1 MSFFRN
7 RTATAAI
14 VAVAAGALTLTA
26 CGGGG
31 GNDSAEDKSKTKE
44 DAKTQSKPV
53 QIGDVKASTGPAPDV
68 EGAQSGGTM
77 TVYQT
82 ADFSH
87 LDPGQTYV
95 SDGKLLGRLL
105 HRGLTQ
111 YSEDDQGNLTVVG
124 DLATDAGKVSD
135 GGKTWTYTL
144 KDNLKDENGN
154 PINSADIRNTVERL
168 YSSYI
173 TDGPTY
179 LQQWLSGS
187 GTTYRKAY
195 EGPDKGKHLPDDVLE
210 TPDDKTVVF
219 HFKDAQPDLPQMLT
233 MPGYSVVPEETDTKA
248 KYDTDPVATGPY
260 KISDFKPGKSMTLV
274 KNDQWDPK
282 SDSVRHQY
290 VDGFNISMNH
300 DDEDQ
305 TKTLLADQ
313 GEAKNAMM
321 FTGQVATTQLQNV
334 VGDKEVMENRTIQGY
349 APYVWQLNFNLDRV
363 KDKKLRD
370 AITLALPS
378 DSVFKADGG
387 AYGGEVAHS
396 LMSPT
401 TPGYDES
408 YDPFNRSE
416 KPNGD
421 IEAAKKLIKEGGFE
435 GTKLVYAYANT
446 KERQQQSVLIADALG
461 KIGLDIQRKE
471 IDGATW
477 YEQVG
482 KVDNGLDLY
491 MTGWGQDWPSAAT
504 VIPPS
509 FDGTQIQDGSSNY
522 THLNDDHVNSEIA
535 RISKITDTDEAT
547 KAWAELNKYISD
559 EINPAAPIYY
569 TKVFQIFGSNV
580 GGIRYSSDSSYVDV
594 TRVFLKK

>member
-1 MSFFRN
+1 MSIFRN
-7 RTATAAI
+7 RTTTAAL

-31 GNDSAEDKSKTKE
+31 GSSAEDNSKSKE
-44 DAKTQSKPV
+44 DAKSQSKPV
-53 QIGDVKASTGPAPDV
+53 QIGDAKASTGPAAEVP
-68 EGAQSGGTM
+68 GAKAGGTA
-77 TVYQT
+77 TVYQE

-87 LDPGQTYV
+87 LDPGQIYV
-95 SDGKLLGRLL
+95 SDGKLLSRLIY
-105 HRGLTQ
+105 RGLTQ

-144 KDNLKDENGN
+144 KSGLKDENGN
-154 PINSADIRNTVERL
+154 PINSADIRHSVERL
-168 YSSYI
+168 YATYI

-179 LQQWLSGS
+179 LQQWLSGA
-187 GTTYRKAY
+187 GTTYRDAY
-195 EGPDKGKHLPDDVLE
+195 AGPDKGKHLPDSVLE

-233 MPGYSVVPEETDTKA
+233 MPGYSVVPEETDTKE

-260 KISDFKPGKSMTLV
+260 KIADFKPGKSMKLV
-274 KNDQWDPK
+274 KNTQWDPK

-290 VDGFNISMNH
+290 VDGFDIEMNH

-313 GEAKNAMM
+313 GDAKNAMM
-321 FTGQVATTQLQNV
+321 FTGQVATTQLQAV
-334 VGDKEVMENRTIQGY
+334 VGDKSVLGKRTIEGY

-370 AITLALPS
+370 AITLALPAS
-378 DSVFKADGG
+378 SVFKADGG
-387 AYGGEVAHS
+387 AYGGETANS

-401 TPGYDES
+401 TPGYDEK
-408 YDPFNRSE
+408 YDPFNRAK

-421 IEAAKKLIKEGGFE
+421 IEAAKKLIEEGGFK
-435 GTKLVYAYANT
+435 GKKLVYAYGNT
-446 KERQQQSVLIADALG
+446 PVRQQQAVLIADALE
-461 KIGLDIQRKE
+461 KIGLDIQKKE
-471 IDGATW
+471 IDSATW

-482 KVDNGLDLY
+482 KVKNGYDLY
-491 MTGWGQDWPSAAT
+491 MTGWGQDWPSAST
-504 VIPPS
+504 VFPPLY
-509 FDGTQIQDGSSNY
+509 DGTTIQDGASNY
-522 THLNDDHVNSEIA
+522 SHINDEHVNSEIA
-535 RISKITDTDEAT
+535 RIVKITDTAQAT
-547 KAWAELNKYISD
+547 KAWDALNKYIT
-559 EINPAAPIYY
+559 EKVNPAAPIYY
-569 TKVFQIFGSNV
+569 TKVFQIFGSNI

>member
-1 MSFFRN
+1 MRLFRN

-14 VAVAAGALTLTA
+14 VAVATGALTLTA

-31 GNDSAEDKSKTKE
+31 SDNSAKDNSKQKD
-44 DAKTQSKPV
+44 DAKSQSKPV

-68 EGAQSGGTM
+68 AGATAGGTAI
-77 TVYQT
+77 VYQE

-87 LDPGQTYV
+87 LDPGQIYV
-95 SDGKLLGRLL
+95 SDGKLLSRLIY
-105 HRGLTQ
+105 RGLTQ
-111 YSEDDQGNLTVVG
+111 YSEDDKGNLTVVG

-144 KDNLKDENGN
+144 KDDLKDENGKA
-154 PINSADIRNTVERL
+154 IDSADIRHTIERM

-179 LQQWLSGS
+179 LQQWLSGA

-195 EGPDKGKHLPDDVLE
+195 SGPDKGKHLPDDVLE

-233 MPGYSVVPEETDTKA
+233 MPGYSVVPEESDTKE
-248 KYDTDPVATGPY
+248 KYDSDPVATGPY
-260 KISDFKPGKSMTLV
+260 KIAEFKPGKSMKLV
-274 KNDQWDPK
+274 KNDQWDAK

-290 VDGFNISMNH
+290 VDGFDIEMNH

-321 FTGQVATTQLQNV
+321 FTGQVATTQLQAV
-334 VGDKEVMENRTIQGY
+334 VGDKDAMDNRTIQGY

-370 AITLALPS
+370 AISLALPAT
-378 DSVFKADGG
+378 SVFKADGG
-387 AYGGEVAHS
+387 AYGGEAANS

-408 YDPFNRSE
+408 YDPFNRSK

-421 IEAAKKLIKEGGFE
+421 IEAAKKLIEEGGFK
-435 GTKLVYAYANT
+435 GKKLVYAYGNT
-446 KERQQQSVLIADALG
+446 PVRQQQAVLIADALG
-461 KIGLDIQRKE
+461 KIGLDIQKKE
-471 IDGATW
+471 IDSATW

-482 KVDNGLDLY
+482 KVDNGYDLY
-491 MTGWGQDWPSAAT
+491 MTGWGQDWPSAST

-509 FDGTQIQDGSSNY
+509 YDGTQIQDGSANY
-522 THLNDDHVNSEIA
+522 AHINDDHVNSEIV
-535 RISKITDTDEAT
+535 RIQKITDTEEAT
-547 KAWAELNKYISD
+547 KAWAELNEYIS
-559 EINPAAPIYY
+559 EKINPAAPIYY

-594 TRVFLKK
+594 TRIFLKK

>member
-1 MSFFRN
+1 MSILRN

-26 CGGGG
+26 CGGG
-31 GNDSAEDKSKTKE
+31 DSDSSAKDNSKKKE
-44 DAKTQSKPV
+44 DAKSQSKPV
-53 QIGDVKASTGPAPDV
+53 QIGDAQASTGPAPEV
-68 EGAQSGGTM
+68 PGAKPGGTM

-87 LDPGQTYV
+87 LDPGQIYV
-95 SDGKLLGRLL
+95 SDGKLLSRLIF
-105 HRGLTQ
+105 RGLTQ
-111 YSEDDQGNLTVVG
+111 YDEDENGNLTVVG
-124 DLATDAGKVSD
+124 DLATDAGKQSD

-144 KDNLKDENGN
+144 KDNLKDANGN
-154 PINSADIRNTVERL
+154 PINSADIRHTIERM

-179 LQQWLSGS
+179 LQQWLSGD
-187 GTTYRKAY
+187 GTTYRDAY
-195 EGPDKGKHLPDDVLE
+195 AGPDKGKHLPNNVLE
-210 TPDDKTVVF
+210 TPDDKTIVF
-219 HFKDAQPDLPQMLT
+219 HFKVARPDLPQMLT
-233 MPGYSVVPEETDTKA
+233 MPGYSVVPEETDTKE
-248 KYDTDPVATGPY
+248 KYDNAPVAVGPY
-260 KISDFKPGKSMTLV
+260 KIADFKPGKSMKLV
-274 KNDQWDPK
+274 KNTQWDPK

-290 VDGFNISMNH
+290 VDGFNIEMNH

-321 FTGQVATTQLQNV
+321 FTGQVATTQLQKV
-334 VGDKEVMENRTIQGY
+334 VGDKDAMKNRTIQGY
-349 APYVWQLNFNLDRV
+349 APYVWQLNFNMDRI

-387 AYGGEVAHS
+387 AYGGEVANS

-408 YDPFNRSE
+408 FDPFNRAK

-435 GTKLVYAYANT
+435 GKSLVYAYANT
-446 KERQQQSVLIADALG
+446 PERQKQAVLISTALE
-461 KIGLDIQRKE
+461 KIGLDIQKKE
-471 IDGATW
+471 IDSATW

-482 KVDNGLDLY
+482 KVKNGLDLY
-491 MTGWGQDWPSAAT
+491 MTGWGQDWPSAST
-504 VIPPS
+504 VIPPVY
-509 FDGTQIQDGSSNY
+509 DGTQIQDGASNY
-522 THLNDDHVNSEIA
+522 SHINDDHVNSEIK
-535 RISKITDTDEAT
+535 RIQQITDTAEAT
-547 KAWAELNKYISD
+547 KAWHDLNEYISK
-559 EINPAAPIYY
+559 EVNPAAPIYY

>member
-1 MSFFRN
+1 MSIFRN
-7 RTATAAI
+7 RTASAAI

-31 GNDSAEDKSKTKE
+31 SDSSSKDNSKQKE
-44 DAKTQSKPV
+44 DAKSQSKPV
-53 QIGDVKASTGPAPDV
+53 QIGDAQASTGPAAEVP
-68 EGAQSGGTM
+68 GAKPGGTM
-77 TVYQT
+77 SVYQE

-87 LDPGQTYV
+87 LDPGQIYV
-95 SDGKLLGRLL
+95 SDGKLLSRLIF
-105 HRGLTQ
+105 RGLTQ
-111 YSEDDQGNLTVVG
+111 YNEDDKGNLTVVG
-124 DLATDAGKVSD
+124 DLATDAGKTTD

-144 KDNLKDENGN
+144 KDNLKDEKGN
-154 PINSADIRNTVERL
+154 PINAADIRNTVERL

-179 LQQWLSGS
+179 LQQWLSGD

-195 EGPDKGKHLPDDVLE
+195 AGPDKGKHLPDDVLS
-210 TPDDKTVVF
+210 TPDDKTIVF
-219 HFKDAQPDLPQMLT
+219 HFKVARPDLPQMLT
-233 MPGYSVVPEETDTKA
+233 MPGYSVVPEETDTKE
-248 KYDTDPVATGPY
+248 KYDSAPVAVGPY
-260 KISDFKPGKSMTLV
+260 KIADFKPGKSMKLV
-274 KNDQWDPK
+274 KNTQWDPK

-290 VDGFNISMNH
+290 VDGFDIEMNH

-321 FTGQVATTQLQNV
+321 FTGQVATTQLQKV
-334 VGDKEVMENRTIQGY
+334 VGDKQAMQNRTIQGY

-378 DSVFKADGG
+378 DAVFKADGG

-396 LMSPT
+396 LMAPT
-401 TPGYDES
+401 ISGYDDKF
-408 YDPFNRSE
+408 DPFDRVK

-421 IEAAKKLIKEGGFE
+421 IEAAKKLIEEGGFK
-435 GTKLVYAYANT
+435 GKSLVYAYGNT
-446 KERQQQSVLIADALG
+446 PVRQQQAVLISTALE
-461 KIGLDIQRKE
+461 KIGLDIQKKE
-471 IDGATW
+471 IDSATW

-482 KVDNGLDLY
+482 KVKNGYDLY
-491 MTGWGQDWPSAAT
+491 MTGWGQDWPSAST

-509 FDGTQIQDGSSNY
+509 YDGAQIQDGSANY
-522 THLNDDHVNSEIA
+522 SHINDAHVNSEIK
-535 RISKITDTDEAT
+535 RIEQITDNAESS
-547 KAWAELNKYISD
+547 KAWAELNEYISK

-580 GGIRYSSDSSYVDV
+580 GGLRYSSDSSYVDV

>member
-1 MSFFRN
+1 MSIFRN
-7 RTATAAI
+7 RAASAAI

-31 GNDSAEDKSKTKE
+31 SDSPAKDNSKQKE
-44 DAKTQSKPV
+44 DAKSQSKPV
-53 QIGDVKASTGPAPDV
+53 QIGDVKASTGPAAEIP
-68 EGAQSGGTM
+68 GAQPGGTM
-77 TVYQT
+77 AVYQED
-82 ADFSH
+82 DFSH
-87 LDPGQTYV
+87 LDPGQIYV
-95 SDGKLLGRLL
+95 SDGKLLSRLIY
-105 HRGLTQ
+105 RGLTQ

-144 KDNLKDENGN
+144 KDDLKDENGN
-154 PINSADIRNTVERL
+154 PINSADIRHTIERL
-168 YSSYI
+168 YDTFI

-179 LQQWLSGS
+179 LQQWLSGA
-187 GTTYRKAY
+187 GTTYRDAY
-195 EGPDKGKHLPDDVLE
+195 AGPFKGKHLPNDVLE

-233 MPGYSVVPEETDTKA
+233 MPGYSVVPEETDTKE
-248 KYDTDPVATGPY
+248 KYDSDPVATGPY
-260 KISDFKPGKSMTLV
+260 KIAEFKPGKSMKLV
-274 KNDQWDPK
+274 KNTEWDAK

-290 VDGFNISMNH
+290 VDGFDISMNH

-321 FTGQVATTQLQNV
+321 FTGQVATTQLQKV
-334 VGDKEVMENRTIQGY
+334 VSNKEAMKRTIQGY
-349 APYVWQLNFNLDRV
+349 APYVWQLNFNMDRV

-370 AITLALPS
+370 AIALAMPS
-378 DSVFKADGG
+378 TSVFKADGG
-387 AYGGEVAHS
+387 AYGGEVANS
-396 LMSPT
+396 LTSPT
-401 TPGYDES
+401 TPGYSEAF
-408 YDPFNRSE
+408 DPFNRSK

-435 GTKLVYAYANT
+435 GKSLVYAYANT
-446 KERQQQSVLIADALG
+446 PVRQQQAVLITDALE
-461 KIGLDIQRKE
+461 KIGLDIQKKE
-471 IDGATW
+471 IDSATW

-482 KVDNGLDLY
+482 KVKNTYDLY
-491 MTGWGQDWPSAAT
+491 MTGWGQDWPSAST
-504 VIPPS
+504 VVPPLY
-509 FDGTQIQDGSSNY
+509 DGTQIQDGASNY
-522 THLNDDHVNSEIA
+522 SHINDDHVNSEIQ
-535 RISKITDTDEAT
+535 RILKITDTAEAT
-547 KAWAELNKYISD
+547 TAWTELSEYIAK
-559 EINPAAPIYY
+559 EVNPAAPIYY

>member
-1 MSFFRN
+1 MSIFRN

-31 GNDSAEDKSKTKE
+31 SDNSSQDKSKTKE
-44 DAKTQSKPV
+44 DAKSQSKPV
-53 QIGDVKASTGPAPDV
+53 QIGDAQASTGPAPEV
-68 EGAQSGGTM
+68 PGAKPGGVA
-77 TVYQT
+77 TVYQE

-87 LDPGQTYV
+87 LDPGQIYV
-95 SDGKLLGRLL
+95 SDGKLLSRLIF
-105 HRGLTQ
+105 RGLTQ

-124 DLATDAGKVSD
+124 DLATDAGKTSD

-154 PINSADIRNTVERL
+154 PINAADIRNTVERL
-168 YSSYI
+168 YSDYI

-179 LQQWLSGS
+179 LQQWLSGA
-187 GTTYRKAY
+187 GTTYRDAY
-195 EGPDKGKHLPDDVLE
+195 EGPDKGKHLPDSVLE

-219 HFKDAQPDLPQMLT
+219 HFKEARPDLPQMLT
-233 MPGYSVVPEETDTKA
+233 MPGYSIVPEETDTKA
-248 KYDTDPVATGPY
+248 KYDSDPVAVGPY

-321 FTGQVATTQLQNV
+321 FTGQVATTQLQQV
-334 VGDKEVMENRTIQGY
+334 VSNKEAMKRTIQGY
-349 APYVWQLNFNLDRV
+349 APYVWQLNFNMDRI

-378 DSVFKADGG
+378 DSVYKADGG
-387 AYGGEVAHS
+387 AYGGEVANS

-401 TPGYDES
+401 TPGYDDTF
-408 YDPFNRSE
+408 DPFERRK

-435 GTKLVYAYANT
+435 GKSLVYAYANT
-446 KERQQQSVLIADALG
+446 PTRQKQAVLITDALE
-461 KIGLDIQRKE
+461 KIGLDIQKKE
-471 IDGATW
+471 IDQATW

-482 KVDNGLDLY
+482 KVKNGLDLY
-491 MTGWGQDWPSAAT
+491 MTGWGQDWPSAST

-509 FDGTQIQDGSSNY
+509 YDGTQIQDGASNY
-522 THLNDDHVNSEIA
+522 SHINDAHVNSEVK
-535 RISKITDTDEAT
+535 RIEAITDTTEAT
-547 KAWAELNKYISD
+547 KAWSELSKYIS
-559 EINPAAPIYY
+559 EKVNPAAPIYY
-569 TKVFQIFGSNV
+569 TKVFQIFGSNI

-594 TRVFLKK
+594 TRIFLKK

>member
-1 MSFFRN
+1 MSIFRN
-7 RTATAAI
+7 RAATAAI

-31 GNDSAEDKSKTKE
+31 SDSPAKDNSKQKE
-44 DAKTQSKPV
+44 DAKSQSKPV
-53 QIGDVKASTGPAPDV
+53 QIGDVKASTGPAPEV
-68 EGAQSGGTM
+68 PGAQPGGTM
-77 TVYQT
+77 AVYQED
-82 ADFSH
+82 DFSH
-87 LDPGQTYV
+87 LDPGQIYV
-95 SDGKLLGRLL
+95 SDGKLLSRLIF
-105 HRGLTQ
+105 RGLTQ

-144 KDNLKDENGN
+144 KDDLKDENGN
-154 PINSADIRNTVERL
+154 PINSADVRHTIERL
-168 YSSYI
+168 YATFI

-179 LQQWLSGS
+179 LQQWLSGA
-187 GTTYRKAY
+187 GTTYRDAY
-195 EGPDKGKHLPDDVLE
+195 EGPFKGKHLPNDVLE
-210 TPDDKTVVF
+210 TPDDKTIVF

-233 MPGYSVVPEETDTKA
+233 MPGYSVVPEETDTKE
-248 KYDTDPVATGPY
+248 KYDSDPVATGPY
-260 KISDFKPGKSMTLV
+260 KIADFKPGKSMKLV
-274 KNDQWDPK
+274 KNAEWDAK

-321 FTGQVATTQLQNV
+321 FTGQVATTQLQKV
-334 VGDKEVMENRTIQGY
+334 VSNKEAMKRTVQGY
-349 APYVWQLNFNLDRV
+349 APYVWQLNFNMDRV

-370 AITLALPS
+370 AITLAMPS
-378 DSVFKADGG
+378 ASVFKADGG
-387 AYGGEVAHS
+387 AYGGEVANS

-401 TPGYDES
+401 TPGYDEAF
-408 YDPFNRSE
+408 DPFNRSK

-435 GTKLVYAYANT
+435 GKSLVYAYANT
-446 KERQQQSVLIADALG
+446 PVRQQQAVLITDALE
-461 KIGLDIQRKE
+461 KIGLDIQKKE

-482 KVDNGLDLY
+482 KVKNGYDLY
-491 MTGWGQDWPSAAT
+491 MTGWGQDWPSAST
-504 VIPPS
+504 VFPPLY
-509 FDGTQIQDGSSNY
+509 DGTQIQDGSSNY
-522 THLNDDHVNSEIA
+522 SHINDDHVNSEIK
-535 RISKITDTDEAT
+535 RILQITDTAEAT
-547 KAWAELNKYISD
+547 KAWAELNEYISK